1 MSILFWVFEYWAT
14 FAEAYIGS
22 IFCGI
27 FLRDNK
33 VKKSTRIICSLII
46 AVLMILVNRVSLFSY
61 YTTALSIGIMCML
74 QYIVYK
80 KQIIFLTG
88 LTFIYMVILSVA
100 DFIIAQVVAIAFN
113 TTSEF
118 LLNEQ
123 SIQRV
128 CCLFLS
134 KIMLATMGYMIYK
147 INKNK
152 IEILKKYIVLI
163 CLIAFVLL
171 SANYYVIG
179 MNAIYNNEKF
189 RIFAIIFFVGSF
201 ILMIAVFQLIVKMT
215 ENYKQSQDMALLE
228 LQNKMIMKASRDTE
242 HAFNMWRSSI
252 HDYKHKIIALK
263 QWADVGN
270 VEKIK
275 SFIEKENEMMEQK
288 LFYIKTGNGIVDA
301 IVNTKQNLAEEKGIV
316 FLVNAIVPQN
326 CKIEDTDLACILG
339 NLIDNAIEASATQEE
354 KRIEVIIKE
363 MKNLLIIKVIN
374 TFQGDLPF
382 NMSTTK
388 SNSIF
393 HGIGIKNIQG
403 IVEKYNGSYEIDKK
417 DGDVIVTV
425 MLLNK

>member
-1 MSILFWVFEYWAT
+1 
-14 FAEAYIGS
+14 
-22 IFCGI
+22 
-27 FLRDNK
+27 
-33 VKKSTRIICSLII
+33 
-46 AVLMILVNRVSLFSY
+46 
-61 YTTALSIGIMCML
+61 
-74 QYIVYK
+74 
-80 KQIIFLTG
+80 
-88 LTFIYMVILSVA
+88 MV
-100 DFIIAQVVAIAFN
+100 
-113 TTSEF
+113 
-118 LLNEQ
+118 
-123 SIQRV
+123 
-128 CCLFLS
+128 
-134 KIMLATMGYMIYK
+134 YMIYK

-189 RIFAIIFFVGSF
+189 RAFAIIFFVGSF

>member
-134 KIMLATMGYMIYK
+134 KIMLATMVYMIYK

-189 RIFAIIFFVGSF
+189 RAFAIIFFVGSF

-288 LFYIKTGNGIVDA
+288 CF
-301 IVNTKQNLAEEKGIV
+301 
-316 FLVNAIVPQN
+316 
-326 CKIEDTDLACILG
+326 ILR
-339 NLIDNAIEASATQEE
+339 Q
-354 KRIEVIIKE
+354 
-363 MKNLLIIKVIN
+363 
-374 TFQGDLPF
+374 
-382 NMSTTK
+382 
-388 SNSIF
+388 
-393 HGIGIKNIQG
+393 
-403 IVEKYNGSYEIDKK
+403 
-417 DGDVIVTV
+417 V
-425 MLLNK
+425 MEL